1 MAPKKEE
8 PQPEQVNKQFL
19 EFLIGYAQSAKEK
32 PEYEHVVP
40 EVKKA
45 LDAALAKAVQVKDN
59 EKASQEQVDE
69 AYTELLEIVH
79 MLDFIGDTTSLKVLV
94 DAVSDKTE
102 KDYTPSTWQPFKS
115 ALDAANEV
123 LKNENALDADIE
135 AARTAL
141 ETAGKRTCKTCR
153 FHKTAGFG

>member
-1 MAPKKEE
+1 
-8 PQPEQVNKQFL
+8 
-19 EFLIGYAQSAKEK
+19 
-32 PEYEHVVP
+32 
-40 EVKKA
+40 
-45 LDAALAKAVQVKDN
+45 
-59 EKASQEQVDE
+59 
-69 AYTELLEIVH
+69 
-79 MLDFIGDTTSLKVLV
+79 MLDFIGDTTSLKVMV

-141 ETAGKRTCKTCR
+141 ETAVNGLVKRADFTKLQASVDEAKKKRTRIFQDIRKNPQRNTQAL
-153 FHKTAGFG
+153 TAAETVLKNADSKYDRSRSRRRRILKLRSAD